1 MSNHAKRIAVI
12 TDSTCDIPPDLV
24 EKYHIHIVPQYLIW
38 GTEELRDGFDIDN
51 KTFYSRLPNDPIHP
65 KTSQPNPPDF
75 AHYIQ
80 ESGAEEAVI
89 ITISNQLSKTV
100 DSANG
105 ARELVDVP
113 VHVLDSLSV
122 SMGLGF
128 QVLAAARVR
137 DNGGSP
143 EEMIAAAQAVH
154 DTLSVL
160 LTVDTLEYLHKGG
173 RIGGAAKLFGTA
185 LQLKPLLEVN
195 SASGRIEAVERI
207 RTRQKALQGIAS
219 TTFERVDPGRPMKVA
234 VMHGA
239 ALDDAQALYEEVKAR
254 YHPGSL
260 IIGEVSPIIGVHAG
274 PGVIGLIAY
283 NE

>member
-1 MSNHAKRIAVI
+1 MSDHTTRIAII
-12 TDSTCDIPPDLV
+12 TDSTCDIPPDLI
-24 EKYHIHIVPQYLIW
+24 EKYHIGVVPQYLIW
-38 GTEELRDGFDIDN
+38 GAEELRDGFDIDAQ
-51 KTFYSRLPNDPIHP
+51 TFYSRLPNDPVHP

-75 AHYIQ
+75 ARYI
-80 ESGAEEAVI
+80 EEGGAEEVVI

-100 DSANG
+100 NSAQVAG
-105 ARELVDVP
+105 DEASMP
-113 VHVLDSLSV
+113 VHVFDSLSV

-137 DNGGSP
+137 EAGGSA
-143 EEMIAAAQAVH
+143 EEMIAAAKAVR
-154 DTLSVL
+154 DNLSVL

-173 RIGGAAKLFGTA
+173 RIGGATKLMGTA

-195 SASGRIEAVERI
+195 NVSGRIEAVERI
-207 RTRQKALQGIAS
+207 RTRKKALQGIVA

-234 VMHGA
+234 VMHA
-239 ALDDAQALYEEVKAR
+239 AAMDDARALHDEVKAN
-254 YHPGSL
+254 YSPATL
-260 IIGEVSPIIGVHAG
+260 MIGEVSPIIGVHAG